1 MPCKTHEMRR
11 ILYPTWSIF
20 RFGARLASRWQP
32 CMRQYGKW
40 AQRRWDGIDFLS
52 DVWEMRVSD
61 GLFLLFVFSIL
72 VYLASEAAAL
82 GRTYFNKR
90 FRSVALKK
98 HCARARRTPCKKRGV
113 ECVSMFT
120 PCNDLAV
127 LYSALCAS
135 DRSSIFTLFPNNVH
149 GFLFIIPL
157 LNFLDQLD
165 NIFYAKPTHSWHNPD
180 NSGQWRAEVL
190 PPDRQFDD

>member
-1 MPCKTHEMRR
+1 MRR

-82 GRTYFNKR
+82 GGTYFNKR

-120 PCNDLAV
+120 PRNDDRLFYAPRAAPRIDHR
-127 LYSALCAS
+127 YCAFYK
-135 DRSSIFTLFPNNVH
+135 RCARLSIHYISLE
-149 GFLFIIPL
+149 LE
-157 LNFLDQLD
+157 QLD
-165 NIFYAKPTHSWHNPD
+165 NILRQVHSFLTQ
-180 NSGQWRAEVL
+180 S
-190 PPDRQFDD
+190 RQFWARKNRDLPQDR